1 MYHVLYSILIIVRSA
16 SWGRLQNF
24 SNIESASVGLFGFT
38 PDLGK
43 LFDPARSSHV
53 KTRTKVYS
61 TFHRIPGNVSSK
73 MPCWLAT
80 NPGVCQPL
88 STIYIYISK
97 KKTSPTRTTNASN
110 IYIYSSTLNPKTN
123 QNQPLRKHPAFNAI
137 YTISINVYQISTINP
152 TNSHTTTTKK

>member
-88 STIYIYISK
+88 STIYIYQK
-97 KKTSPTRTTNASN
+97 KKHPQPEQQMRQ

-152 TNSHTTTTKK
+152 TNSHTSTTKK

>member
-97 KKTSPTRTTNASN
+97 KN
-110 IYIYSSTLNPKTN
+110 IPNPNNKCVKYIYSSTLNPKTN

-152 TNSHTTTTKK
+152 TNSHTSTTKK